1 MKQQNAA
8 PYIKTE
14 YNTQNAS
21 IAGKPIRAQG
31 EQVKRVTAE
40 EYLKDKIGG
49 DADGRIQPGRV
60 PGPCSRSRGAGGTG
74 V

>member
-40 EYLKDKIGG
+40 EYLKDKMGS
-49 DADGRIQPGRV
+49 DADGQEH
-60 PGPCSRSRGAGGTG
+60 TE
-74 V
+74 

>member
-21 IAGKPIRAQG
+21 IAGKLIRAQG
-31 EQVKRVTAE
+31 EQIRRMTAE
-40 EYLKDKIGG
+40 EYLKDKIGS
-49 DADGRIQPGRV
+49 DADGQEH
-60 PGPCSRSRGAGGTG
+60 TE
-74 V
+74 

>member
-21 IAGKPIRAQG
+21 MADKMIRAQG

-40 EYLKDKIGG
+40 EYLRDKIGS
-49 DADGRIQPGRV
+49 DADGQEH
-60 PGPCSRSRGAGGTG
+60 TE
-74 V
+74 

>member
-40 EYLKDKIGG
+40 EYLKDKMGG
-49 DADGRIQPGRV
+49 DADDKGNAKKISEQ
-60 PGPCSRSRGAGGTG
+60 
-74 V
+74 